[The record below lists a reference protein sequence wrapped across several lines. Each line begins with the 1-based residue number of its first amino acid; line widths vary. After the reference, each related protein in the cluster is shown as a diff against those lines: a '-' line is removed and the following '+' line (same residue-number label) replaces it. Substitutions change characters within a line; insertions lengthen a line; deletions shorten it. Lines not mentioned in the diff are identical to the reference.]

1 MKILKIW
8 KGGKNSE
15 DISKSGNF
23 SRKKHCCYNNA
34 FYTFIQKFEY
44 CWHGKWNLL
53 LKNEFLYKTWYWT
66 PSKELFETN
75 AQ

>member
-23 SRKKHCCYNNA
+23 SRKKHCCYDNG
-34 FYTFIQKFEY
+34 FYTLSR
-44 CWHGKWNLL
+44 NLNIVDME
-53 LKNEFLYKTWYWT
+53 NEICC
-66 PSKELFETN
+66 
-75 AQ
+75 